1 MGTKRKARIMKISL
15 EYLFGQGYLGHFEI
29 QLQEQ
34 IFPYFKYKGKQLKD
48 IANGKKAQSLKDFC
62 L

>member
-1 MGTKRKARIMKISL
+1 MKISL